1 MKNLLIRLISFI
13 ICVGLFIAGL
23 ALTITETIS
32 NEAFLKDFE
41 EIGNAKWLPEV
52 EKTEEEPEEEPVE
65 EPEEEPEEETGDE
78 SGEESGEESGGE
90 SSEETGNNGTENE

>member
-65 EPEEEPEEETGDE
+65 EPEEETGDE
-78 SGEESGEESGGE
+78 SGEESGGEIGGE
-90 SSEETGNNGTENE
+90 SSDETGNNGTENE

>member
-65 EPEEEPEEETGDE
+65 EPEEET
-78 SGEESGEESGGE
+78 GEESGEESGGE

>member
-65 EPEEEPEEETGDE
+65 EPEEETGDE
-78 SGEESGEESGGE
+78 SGEESGGEIGGE

>member
-1 MKNLLIRLISFI
+1 MKNLLIRLISFV

-23 ALTITETIS
+23 SLTIAETMS

-52 EKTEEEPEEEPVE
+52 EKTEEEPDEEPGD
-65 EPEEEPEEETGDE
+65 ETG
-78 SGEESGEESGGE
+78 GETGG
-90 SSEETGNNGTENE
+90 ETGNDASENE